1 VEQVLVIIISFIYII
16 MPFIALYYLK
26 RIQLG
31 LNEISKLLL
40 EMKAICERI
49 RIKIKQQ

>member
-1 VEQVLVIIISFIYII
+1 VDQVFYAFVFLLYIVLPI
-16 MPFIALYYLK
+16 VALYYLK

-31 LNEISKLLL
+31 LKEVSKLLL

-49 RIKIKQQ
+49 RIKIK

>member
-1 VEQVLVIIISFIYII
+1 VDEVFVTFGSLFFII
-16 MPFIALYYLK
+16 MPCVALYYLK

-31 LNEISKLLL
+31 LKEVSKLLL

-49 RIKIKQQ
+49 RIKIHQ